1 MMQIPSFG
9 YSQSPFNTTK
19 SGRETDIRD
28 AVIQGCRLFVCSSF
42 EAAQQVIVGQSL
54 KKCIED
60 GLVKREEL
68 VIANK
73 FSASTQDSES
83 SCQQV
88 LDAMGL
94 DYFDI
99 VMVAPYTDGGDEDL
113 DSACKVYEDMFGLV
127 SLGLAK
133 HIGVSNFS
141 TSQLSELIDKCAAAT
156 HPVVNEVERHLFLQ
170 QPRLFDYCKQRDIH
184 VLGFAPFG
192 NDKDVYESVE
202 MQEISNETDKSP
214 EQVMLAWAIQ
224 SGSTVLLSENTDKLQ
239 SFWELEDKA
248 FLNREQMNRLYAV
261 DRGNRFV
268 IVDNYD
274 FPDDN
279 IDLSLTQPKATK
291 GLVDED
297 DVYRNRFERA
307 GKPLESNI
315 IIESGALRK
324 LKSRGLEFVPERCH
338 EAKNYL
344 IVDSIVNEEY
354 GDKVLQGLRDAGLD
368 MHKIVTPADA
378 VDESGNPSAE
388 RHKTLAVFSNCVN
401 KILDSGISKNSC
413 IVSLGGGVVNNLCG
427 FLASSL
433 YRGITLVHITT
444 SMMGMT
450 DAAIDFKQAV
460 NHQLGKNLLGSYY
473 PAANIVIDPEVLET
487 LSERHILNGIAEALK
502 HALCQSRSMTEAIVN
517 PLSEDLRKALRNS
530 EFLEMV
536 CRECIDHKVPT
547 LTHYH
552 ESDFNEMVPQYG
564 HAIAHA
570 VEHLSF
576 HSKGVSPLLH
586 GEAVAIGM
594 CVTAEV
600 GKILGVCDQAT
611 VDEHYDFIQRAG
623 LPVYIPDGIGTEAIQ
638 KKLCYDKHYVKK
650 PTMGLLAEI
659 GHMHCNRDGSYS
671 VEIDNDVIEKAI
683 SIHME
688 RRDNADETTDLYT
701 VEASQTLKS
710 SGLSGTSLTQYTDSQ
725 SESGDSDD
733 EGSSTA
739 NSIRQ
744 VEWDPMTANKFG
756 VVGRDGCYCNPWDCR
771 C

>member
-1 MMQIPSFG
+1 
-9 YSQSPFNTTK
+9 
-19 SGRETDIRD
+19 
-28 AVIQGCRLFVCSSF
+28 
-42 EAAQQVIVGQSL
+42 
-54 KKCIED
+54 
-60 GLVKREEL
+60 
-68 VIANK
+68 
-73 FSASTQDSES
+73 
-83 SCQQV
+83 
-88 LDAMGL
+88 
-94 DYFDI
+94 
-99 VMVAPYTDGGDEDL
+99 
-113 DSACKVYEDMFGLV
+113 
-127 SLGLAK
+127 
-133 HIGVSNFS
+133 
-141 TSQLSELIDKCAAAT
+141 
-156 HPVVNEVERHLFLQ
+156 
-170 QPRLFDYCKQRDIH
+170 
-184 VLGFAPFG
+184 
-192 NDKDVYESVE
+192 
-202 MQEISNETDKSP
+202 
-214 EQVMLAWAIQ
+214 MLAWALQ
-224 SGSTVLLSENTDKLQ
+224 SGSSVLLSENSESLQ
-239 SFWELEDKA
+239 SFWEHEDKA
-248 FLNREQMNRLYAV
+248 FLNQEQMNRLYAI
-261 DRGNRFV
+261 DQGKRYV

-274 FPDDN
+274 FPDDS
-279 IDLSLTQPKATK
+279 IDLSLTQPKATV
-291 GLVDED
+291 GIIDDD
-297 DVYRNRFERA
+297 DVYRNRFARP

-315 IIESGALRK
+315 IIENGAIRK
-324 LKSRGLEFVPERCH
+324 LKNRGREFVPEQCH

-344 IVDSIVNEEY
+344 VVDSIVDEEY
-354 GDKVLQGLRDAGLD
+354 GDKVLQGFRDAGLE
-368 MHKIVTPADA
+368 MYKIVTPADA

-401 KILDSGISKNSC
+401 KILDSGISKNTC

-473 PAANIVIDPEVLET
+473 PATNIIIDPEVLET

-502 HALCQSRSMTEAIVN
+502 HALCQSRPMTEAIVE
-517 PLSEDLRKALRNS
+517 PLSKDLHKALRDS
-530 EFLEMV
+530 EYLQMV
-536 CRECIDHKVPT
+536 CRECIDHKTPT

-611 VDEHYDFIQRAG
+611 VDEHYDFISRAG
-623 LPVYIPDGIGTEAIQ
+623 LPVYIPDGISTASIQ
-638 KKLCYDKHYVKK
+638 NKLCYDKHYVKK
-650 PTMGLLAEI
+650 PTMGLLTEI

-671 VEIDNDVIEKAI
+671 VEIDNDVIKKALA
-683 SIHME
+683 IHME

-710 SGLSGTSLTQYTDSQ
+710 SSGYGKSSTTSLTAYSTSS
-725 SESGDSDD
+725 SEDPDESSSDD
-733 EGSSTA
+733 GNDSPG
-739 NSIRQ
+739 NSFRQ
-744 VEWDPMTANKFG
+744 VEWDPMTATKFG
-756 VVGRDGCYCNPWDCR
+756 VMGGNGCYCNPWECR